1 MSYQHTHNISCKTKS
16 DMSFF
21 ENQRISK
28 LFSSF
33 REKSTIRPTFSR
45 KMFSSF
51 REKSSAQQSF
61 SRNRFS
67 SFKGKSSSKPILRRL
82 SFKVRSS
89 SKNFRDSSPNLS
101 GHQEWKIN
109 PLYVSVNQVNWLDDV
124 DIYQQTDLVKQTS
137 SSSGVSSG
145 SSRVSI
151 GSPGVDS
158 YSSDY
163 GASSSGS
170 SFAIASPTSVVSSA
184 QPQVDNSKFSST
196 PVIPTSSAQL
206 RIVRRRISSSSK
218 SDADFE
224 IHIDEYYT
232 QGNSELI
239 SESTS
244 GIISDDET
252 SQENYHHF
260 CEDMVDDIRTLL
272 HLERPEYKDCIHIGM
287 LESSH

>member
-1 MSYQHTHNISCKTKS
+1 
-16 DMSFF
+16 MSFF

-33 REKSTIRPTFSR
+33 REKPSIRPTFSR

-51 REKSSAQQSF
+51 REKSSALPSF

-67 SFKGKSSSKPILRRL
+67 SFRGKSSSKPLLRRL
-82 SFKVRSS
+82 SFKNRSS
-89 SKNFRDSSPNLS
+89 CKKFRDSQSNLS

-109 PLYVSVNQVNWLDDV
+109 PVYVSVNQVNWLDDV

-145 SSRVSI
+145 SSGVSI
-151 GSPGVDS
+151 GSPGVYS

-170 SFAIASPTSVVSSA
+170 SFAIASPISVVSST
-184 QPQVDNSKFSST
+184 QPQVDNSKNSLT

-232 QGNSELI
+232 QGNSELL
-239 SESTS
+239 SESSS
-244 GIISDDET
+244 GIPSDDEP

-272 HLERPEYKDCIHIGM
+272 HLERPQYTDCIHIGM